1 LDSVHKRNLK
11 NEKKQDVR
19 LKKADKHK
27 TFLARDPGLGNL
39 RIHEQVILSIVG
51 IVLTETDGVHPLPY
65 SFVDGVIKLFKKKKL
80 EKGIQLEEKDGKL
93 TLQLYV
99 KVDYGVNIP
108 HVIKEL
114 QRNISKKIRDL
125 TEMEVRQVNIDIQ
138 NIKDEL

>member
-1 LDSVHKRNLK
+1 MDSVHKKNLR
-11 NEKKQDVR
+11 NEKKQDAC
-19 LKKADKHK
+19 LEKAAKHK

>member
-1 LDSVHKRNLK
+1 MDSVHKRNLK
-11 NEKKQDVR
+11 NEKKQDVS

-27 TFLARDPGLGNL
+27 TFLARDPSLGNF

-51 IVLTETDGVHPLPY
+51 IVLTETDGVYPLPY
-65 SFVDGVIKLFKKKKL
+65 SFVDGVIKLFKKKRL

-114 QRNISKKIRDL
+114 QQNISKKIRDL